1 MNRTKTARMKSIVN
15 VFAMIIICNK
25 EKKEKK
31 ILMFFHGRRM
41 IARDAIIDIFKI

>member
-25 EKKEKK
+25 EEKENFNSSF
-31 ILMFFHGRRM
+31 IEEERLV
-41 IARDAIIDIFKI
+41 RDAYKYF